1 MTDTL
6 IPPKIATDYRHWHRL
21 QIATGDIDPAY
32 PVLRIVGEALGG
44 GDALGW
50 LVLRHVAFY
59 HLGSALRSTV
69 EAPGAALPDRL
80 LKLRTGT
87 ERRGNR
93 DVRVFRR
100 HWDTLRA
107 DVEDHGGPVAW
118 LRPPTTGTTGWEQL
132 TERIMAVHG
141 NGRWAAYKLCEISA
155 KVMGNP
161 ITAPDAGHAH
171 SSGPRK
177 GLADLFGPLDGN
189 TPEVIAELDRR
200 TANLAHWLDEPDI
213 AQVETS
219 LCDFHSAVGGR
230 YYIGKDIDEQLEHLA
245 QVPSDLVPVA
255 MTARAVAFSRAYRGE
270 VGGWSGVDKDR
281 CRVYRATGKIVT
293 R

>member
-1 MTDTL
+1 MTIVDAPSL
-6 IPPKIATDYRHWHRL
+6 LADYGTWHRA
-21 QIATGDIDPAY
+21 QVSTGDIDPAY
-32 PVLRIVGEALGG
+32 PVLRLVGDALGG

-50 LVLRHVAFY
+50 LVLRHVAYY
-59 HLGSALRSTV
+59 HLGSALRSMQ

-93 DVRVFRR
+93 DVRAFRR

-107 DVEDHGGPVAW
+107 DVEDHGGPVRW
-118 LRPPTTGTTGWEQL
+118 LRPEATGVAGWEEL
-132 TERIMAVHG
+132 TQRILAVHG

-171 SSGPRK
+171 STGPRK
-177 GLADLFGPLDGN
+177 GLARLFGAIEGN
-189 TPEVIAELDRR
+189 TPSVIALLDRQ
-200 TANLAHWLDEPDI
+200 TAELAAWLGEPDI

-219 LCDFHSAVGGR
+219 LCDFNSGCCGR
-230 YYIGKDIDEQLEHLA
+230 YYIGKDIDEQQEHLLA
-245 QVPSDLVPVA
+245 VPSDL
-255 MTARAVAFSRAYRGE
+255 TAVAFSARAGAFASKYRGE
-270 VGGWSGVDKDR
+270 VGGWVGIDKAR
-281 CRVYRATGKIVT
+281 CRVYRDSGRIVT

>member
-1 MTDTL
+1 MTTATRPTL
-6 IPPKIATDYRHWHRL
+6 QDYSYWHRL
-21 QIATGDIDPAY
+21 QVATGDIDPAY
-32 PVLRIVGEALGG
+32 PVLRTVGEALGG
-44 GDALGW
+44 GDTLGW
-50 LVLRHVAFY
+50 LVLRHVAYY
-59 HLGSALRSTV
+59 HLGSALRSMQ
-69 EAPGAALPDRL
+69 EAPNGPVLPDRL

-100 HWDTLRA
+100 HWDTLAA
-107 DVEDHGGPVAW
+107 DVEDHGGPVRW
-118 LRPPTTGTTGWEQL
+118 LRPESTGVQGWREL
-132 TERIMAVHG
+132 TDRIMAVHG

-171 SSGPRK
+171 STGPRK
-177 GLADLFGPLDGN
+177 GLADLCGAIEGN
-189 TPEVIAELDRR
+189 TPDVIAYLDSL
-200 TANLAHWLDEPDI
+200 TLKLANHLGESDI

-219 LCDFHSAVGGR
+219 LCDFHSAVNGR

-255 MTARAVAFSRAYRGE
+255 MSARSIAFARQYRGE
-270 VGGWSGVDKDR
+270 VNGWSGVDKAR
-281 CRVYRATGKIVT
+281 CTVYRNTGKIIT